1 MMKRVETR
9 LSQIE
14 RRLAKGVKDKRRRED
29 FELIRQ
35 TLKWVLIGK

>member
-1 MMKRVETR
+1 MR

-14 RRLAKGVKDKRRRED
+14 RRLAKGIKSKRRRED

-35 TLKWVLIGK
+35 ILRWVLEGK